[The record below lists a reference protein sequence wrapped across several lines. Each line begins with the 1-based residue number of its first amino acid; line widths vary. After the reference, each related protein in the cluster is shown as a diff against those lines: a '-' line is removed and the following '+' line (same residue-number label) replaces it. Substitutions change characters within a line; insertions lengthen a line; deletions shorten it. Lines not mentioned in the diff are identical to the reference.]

1 LVNCTS
7 LMTTPSIE
15 TIIFGMVRSCLYD
28 SLSQH

>member
-15 TIIFGMVRSCLYD
+15 TIIFGMVGSCLCN
-28 SLSQH
+28 SLYGN